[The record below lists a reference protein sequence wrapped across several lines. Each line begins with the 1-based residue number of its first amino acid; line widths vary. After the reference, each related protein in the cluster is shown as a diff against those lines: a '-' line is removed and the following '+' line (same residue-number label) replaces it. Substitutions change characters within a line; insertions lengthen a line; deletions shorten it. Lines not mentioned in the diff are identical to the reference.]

1 MRRPKGGH
9 SRSRRSAGRAVGYV
23 GIALVLGL
31 ACVFAPAL
39 QGQASGGADMEFRF
53 GVTAGGIGFLGLSL
67 EWRWGDHSIDVN
79 LATFSFRDLSLAVTG
94 KQYFGGGD
102 LQPFVGVGLWGVAA
116 LPDNAEDNTG
126 RSLLLRVP
134 IGADWNLSGDHFL
147 GASLALNEG
156 LWIKRA
162 DPLDDT
168 PVSRRPIPLPGFY
181 YRVRQ

>member
-1 MRRPKGGH
+1 M
-9 SRSRRSAGRAVGYV
+9 
-23 GIALVLGL
+23 GIALAVGL
-31 ACVFAPAL
+31 TCVCPAPL
-39 QGQASGGADMEFRF
+39 RGQSSGGDDVEFRF
-53 GVTAGGIGFLGLSL
+53 GVTAGGIGLLGLSL
-67 EWRWGDHSIDVN
+67 EWRWGNQSIDVN
-79 LATFSFRDLSLAVTG
+79 LATFSFRDVSLAVTG

-102 LQPFVGVGLWGVAA
+102 LQPFVGVGLWGVAV
-116 LPDNAEDNTG
+116 LPNDAAENTG

-147 GASLALNEG
+147 GTSLALNEA

-181 YRVRQ
+181 YRVRN